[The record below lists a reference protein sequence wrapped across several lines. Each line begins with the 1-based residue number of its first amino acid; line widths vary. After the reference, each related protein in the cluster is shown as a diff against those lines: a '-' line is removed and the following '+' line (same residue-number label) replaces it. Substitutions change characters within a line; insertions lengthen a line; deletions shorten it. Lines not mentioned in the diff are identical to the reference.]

1 MNFFNRKNQQKFAIV
16 ICIILVIAM
25 VVPMVLEFLV

>member
-1 MNFFNRKNQQKFAIV
+1 MNFFKRKNQQRIAIV
-16 ICIILVIAM
+16 ICVILVIAM

>member
-1 MNFFNRKNQQKFAIV
+1 MNFFKRKNQQRIAVV
-16 ICIILVIAM
+16 ICVILVIAM